1 MIKKETFSYEQ
12 KENNLV
18 EFTSNND
25 KVHLFILEADMMRIY
40 HSADEEY
47 SMNQTWA
54 IAPGMEDVPF
64 EGRDRFD
71 LTPFT
76 LPEYGVEEAG
86 GTLHISTELLK
97 AVVHLE
103 GFAIDWYQK
112 KEGNWVKIAGDR
124 KTQSY
129 NFNQQLGDGVFHYM
143 ERDSSDLYY
152 GLGEKGGMMNRHH
165 KRYQMRTIDA
175 MGYDAEH
182 TDPLYKFIPFYLVHT
197 SQASYGVYYDNYSD
211 SIFDMGAEL
220 DNYHGLYRYY
230 QAKKGDL
237 DYYFILGPAIKNVV
251 TRYTWLTGKTLF
263 PPKWS
268 LGYSGSTMT
277 YTDAPDA
284 QVQLKKFADS
294 CKEYDIPCDSFQ
306 LSSGYTSIGD
316 KRYVFNWNHSKIPDP
331 IELNDYFHDK
341 GISVC
346 ANIKP
351 VLLDDHPKYAEAK
364 SNGLFIKDH
373 TGELPEI
380 SQFWD
385 ALGSYLDFTNP
396 LTIEWWKTKVKET
409 LLSYGI
415 DSTWN
420 DNNEYEIWDERAL
433 AHGFGKQVPVSL
445 IKPIQTLLMMKAS
458 YEAQQEY
465 TADKRPYLISRSGG
479 PGMQRYV
486 QTWSGDNF
494 TEWKTIRYNLKM
506 GLSLSLSGI
515 YNFGHDVGGFAGEA
529 PEPELFIRWIQNGIF
544 HPRFTIHSWN
554 DDQTVNVPWMYPEYM
569 EEIRHWMKERVKWT
583 PYLYHLMYLAHKE
596 DEPILTPTFYHF
608 EEDPHTF
615 EENDEFLAGKDL
627 LVANVMK
634 KGQRERDVYLPKNDH
649 GWYDVNSRKWYKG
662 GQSLIVEASL
672 STVPLFAQA
681 GAIFPVRTGEISFSS
696 NQKEERGLLIFPP
709 KGNSESA
716 NSFYEDDG
724 ESLAYRDGEQSWI
737 EVQMKTS
744 TEDIKVSIGVSG
756 KYEVPFDAIALQFP
770 QTEERTIWVNGVQLR
785 DTFSYQVSLKEGGRA

>member
-12 KENNLV
+12 KEKNLV
-18 EFTSNND
+18 EFTSHNN

-40 HSADEEY
+40 HAADEEY
-47 SMNQTWA
+47 RMNQTWS

-76 LPEYGVEEAG
+76 LPEYGVEEVG
-86 GTLHISTELLK
+86 GTLHISTKLLK

-112 KEGNWVKIAGDR
+112 KEGHWEKIAGDR

-237 DYYFILGPAIKNVV
+237 DYYFILGPAIKDVV

-284 QVQLKKFADS
+284 QVQLKKFVDS
-294 CKEYDIPCDSFQ
+294 CEEYDIPCDSFQ

-331 IELNDYFHDK
+331 VELNDYFHEN

-351 VLLDDHPKYAEAK
+351 VLLDDHPNYEEAK
-364 SNGLFIKDH
+364 NKGLFIKDQS
-373 TGELPEI
+373 GELPEI

-396 LTIEWWKTKVKET
+396 LTINWWKTKVKET

-433 AHGFGKQVPVSL
+433 AHGFGQRVPVSL

-458 YEAQQEY
+458 YEAQKEHN
-465 TADKRPYLISRSGG
+465 AEKRPYLISRSGG

-529 PEPELFIRWIQNGIF
+529 PEPELLIRWIQNGIF

-596 DEPILTPTFYHF
+596 DEPILAPTFYHF
-608 EEDPHTF
+608 EEDSHTF
-615 EENDEFLAGKDL
+615 VENDEFLVGKDL
-627 LVANVMK
+627 LVANVMD
-634 KGQRERDVYLPKNDH
+634 KGQRERNVYLPKNDY
-649 GWYDVNSRKWYKG
+649 GWYDVNSRKWYEG
-662 GQSLIVEASL
+662 GQSLTVEASL
-672 STVPLFAQA
+672 STIPLFAQA
-681 GAIFPVRTGEISFSS
+681 GAVFPVRSGEISFSS
-696 NQKEERGLLIFPP
+696 NQQEERGLLIYPP
-709 KGNSESA
+709 KGNSELA
-716 NSFYEDDG
+716 KSFYEDDG
-724 ESLAYRDGEQSWI
+724 VTLSYQDGEQSWI

-744 TEDIKVSIGVSG
+744 AEHIEVLVGITG
-756 KYEVPFDAIALQFP
+756 KYEVPFEGIALQFP

-785 DTFSYQVSLKEGGRA
+785 ETFSYQVSLIEGGQV